1 MRKVAT
7 ALERVLKALDRLGV
21 RYMVGGEE
29 L

>member
-1 MRKVAT
+1 MRKVA
-7 ALERVLKALDRLGV
+7 AVLERVLKAADRLGV